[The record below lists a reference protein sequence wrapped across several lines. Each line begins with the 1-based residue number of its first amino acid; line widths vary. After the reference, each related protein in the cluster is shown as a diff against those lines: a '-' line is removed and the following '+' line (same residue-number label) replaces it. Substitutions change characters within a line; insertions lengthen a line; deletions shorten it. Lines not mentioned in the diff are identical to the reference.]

1 LRFGQLD
8 SRRAGQF
15 TGSDV
20 FVGVAEL
27 LARAGFSNVE
37 YFPTVADRS
46 VITARK
52 RGAASSIEVRMPSQP
67 HRQ

>member
-1 LRFGQLD
+1 MMTISEGKCY
-8 SRRAGQF
+8 SE
-15 TGSDV
+15 
-20 FVGVAEL
+20 AEMADL

-52 RGAASSIEVRMPSQP
+52 R
-67 HRQ
+67 